1 MSKIP
6 GVKPPELKSLV
17 RVQDRL
23 TFLYAEHCIV
33 NRSDNAITI
42 SDQRG
47 TVHVPAA
54 TLSVLMLGPGSNV
67 THAAIS
73 LLAESRSTCIWVG
86 ERGVR
91 YYCHGASLASS
102 THLLEEQAK
111 LVSSE
116 RSRLKVARKMYE
128 MRFPNEETAGLTM
141 QQLLGKEGTR
151 VRRAYERES
160 RRTGV
165 QWSGRS
171 YKMTDF
177 DEADLINQ
185 ALSAVNTSL
194 YGVVHAVIVSLG
206 CSRDWDSCM
215 LGMSVASYMT
225 LLIFTRRISQFRW
238 HSILR
243 LWEWKMFP
251 RRLGRHC
258 GIA

>member
-54 TLSVLMLGPGSNV
+54 TLSVLMLGPEQRDTRRHQSACG
-67 THAAIS
+67 IS
-73 LLAESRSTCIWVG
+73 LYMHLGR